1 MESEAEGCSLN
12 SFATGI
18 SEIAGATRDDVS
30 SPRED
35 AAFASDAGGM
45 NPGSSGK

>member
-18 SEIAGATRDDVS
+18 SEIAGATRDDTS
-30 SPRED
+30 ISED
-35 AAFASDAGGM
+35 ASFASDAGGM